1 MPTIKIKKFGGLITN
16 ADAGDISPEN
26 ASDDKNFDIDVHG
39 KLKKRQGRKALADSP
54 VSDDNFSGVTYWK
67 NPKDS
72 ANPKWLIHG
81 NQGAK
86 KRAYSTS
93 NWTEDTS
100 VQFTSNH
107 FGGFINMHDK
117 VRMPNGHDYSA
128 SVLQYIDR
136 EFFFGAWQPTAAL
149 DHSAASLS
157 YPSTWEYQTIT
168 EDATGTNSTGYYY
181 YKFVPI
187 FDGHQEAVLSS
198 SYSRHELTNANKTLK
213 IPIKFNTSDWNK
225 RITAIK
231 VYRSYSPTS
240 TGDIEPVYY
249 HIKTIPVN
257 TESDHEDREV
267 YNSSMHGG
275 FVYDPDFDFS
285 SYSDGTYWIY
295 SVNNLYRISSVPTN
309 HIAIVDKVHD
319 NSSLGTYTGIEDDDK
334 LWAETYEIYAGTS
347 SAPPDIEST
356 SATADGSNGYAGRDV
371 VYNNSIQ
378 SSDAQYKDWVASIG
392 SNNIVITDSQDDVLK
407 LNANVSSY
415 SNSISVYLQDNYYYG
430 VSGSLITLNFYDY
443 GLLDGSSHP
452 LEGKTK
458 IDVNYKYGVHMNGR
472 MFAGNVKLADDD
484 EVHEDWI
491 IYSEFQQPDVLP
503 IANYIQI
510 QDSDGGSIK
519 GLIQNGNNLVVFMD
533 NGIFNLSVPSANP
546 AQWSLIEAIED
557 VGCRSP
563 HSIIKVGST
572 VFFGGDDDMYA
583 LGADFSLTPITGPIR
598 DKYQAEMP
606 HSESRFI
613 YDKKR
618 NRIICRFGNSTA
630 KLYCYSLEN
639 SEWTVID
646 ATGDTVD
653 LLAVDSDNNVYTFRN
668 QQSPNTVAVK
678 TLEDATSTETV
689 ATLRKTGWMDISD
702 LSDRGFIRRANI
714 SYKSGDAITMKI
726 HGWSWDG
733 SKWVESQIWPTTD
746 DTSQSPEIPASTVA
760 SMKSLRVGRRTKKF
774 MVELSTPAS
783 TNDVEINKLEFEVD

>member
-136 EFFFGAWQPTAAL
+136 EFFIGQWTPTADL
-149 DHSAASLS
+149 DHDSCKVE
-157 YPSTWEYQTIT
+157 YPTTWSYQTIV
-168 EDATGTNSTGYYY
+168 EDGTGNNATGHYY

-187 FDGHQEAVLSS
+187 FDGNQEGAFEDEY
-198 SYSRHELTNANKTLK
+198 SYLNLTNTDKTLR
-213 IPIKFNTSDWNK
+213 IPIKFSTSDFNK
-225 RITAIK
+225 RITAVK
-231 VYRSYSPTS
+231 VYRSFNTS
-240 TGDIEPVYY
+240 NIEPVYY
-249 HIKTIPVN
+249 HIATIPTASKSNSTDAKSYSGIAHGSTFHDPNATVVSAWVGKWVTVGNVYYKIAAVDTTNKSLTVSAKWNGSGSFDGFESSLWGGNWDIYSDDGTGNAPVDPVSN
-257 TESDHEDREV
+257 TAYASGQSGYAGPDVAYKSDWDWKEGSLDDWVVSIGSV
-267 YNSSMHGG
+267 YSSLKNYTGK
-275 FVYDPDFDFS
+275 VIQTKTNFS
-285 SYSDGTYWIY
+285 SYST
-295 SVNNLYRISSVPTN
+295 
-309 HIAIVDKVHD
+309 
-319 NSSLGTYTGIEDDDK
+319 
-334 LWAETYEIYAGTS
+334 
-347 SAPPDIEST
+347 ST
-356 SATADGSNGYAGRDV
+356 SITFGRKFI
-371 VYNNSIQ
+371 YI
-378 SSDAQYKDWVASIG
+378 
-392 SNNIVITDSQDDVLK
+392 
-407 LNANVSSY
+407 
-415 SNSISVYLQDNYYYG
+415 
-430 VSGSLITLNFYDY
+430 VSGTDVTLHFFDKGYT
-443 GLLDGSSHP
+443 DGSSHP

-546 AQWSLIEAIED
+546 SQWSLIEAIED

-598 DKYQAEMP
+598 DKYQDEMP

-618 NRIICRFGNSTA
+618 NRIICRFGSSTA

-639 SEWTVID
+639 AEWTVID

-653 LLAVDSDNNVYTFRN
+653 LFAVDSDNNVYTFRN

-678 TLEDATSTETV
+678 TLEDSTSTETV

-702 LSDRGFIRRANI
+702 LSDKGFLRRAHI

-726 HGWSWDG
+726 HGWSWDNTN
-733 SKWVESQIWPTTD
+733 SKWVESQIWPTTE